1 MKFKFTLIFLF
12 ALMIIASKGLYSQE
26 EEVREPGITEAFDF
40 WVGEWELHWMNA
52 DSSYSYGEN
61 NILKILDGNVIQENF
76 YDPSSGF
83 KGMSL
88 SIFSLADS
96 RWHQAWADNAGAYFD
111 FYGIIE
117 EDKRIFQTQPKI
129 RQGVEIIQRMIFWD
143 ISENNFTWNWEISQD
158 NGQNWS
164 LNWQIFYERKMEE

>member
-1 MKFKFTLIFLF
+1 MKFKFTAILLF
-12 ALMIIASKGLYSQE
+12 AWMIISSYGLYSQE
-26 EEVREPGITEAFDF
+26 EVVGETGISSAFDF

-61 NILKILDGNVIQENF
+61 NIVKILDGNVIQENF

-88 SIFSLADS
+88 SVFSLADS
-96 RWHQAWADNAGAYFD
+96 SWHQAWADNAGGYFD

-117 EDKRIFQTQPKI
+117 EDKRIFQTEPKI
-129 RQGVEIIQRMIFWD
+129 RKGVEIIQRMVFQD
-143 ISENNFTWNWEISQD
+143 ISENSFIWNWEISKD

-164 LNWQIFYERKMEE
+164 LNWQIFYERKMED